1 VEERCTKACASMN
14 RGSGVVVLGM
24 PVIEALRTTSSGGN
38 GHGVKSQVLGAR
50 FICRGGGR

>member
-38 GHGVKSQVLGAR
+38 GRGVKSQVLGAR